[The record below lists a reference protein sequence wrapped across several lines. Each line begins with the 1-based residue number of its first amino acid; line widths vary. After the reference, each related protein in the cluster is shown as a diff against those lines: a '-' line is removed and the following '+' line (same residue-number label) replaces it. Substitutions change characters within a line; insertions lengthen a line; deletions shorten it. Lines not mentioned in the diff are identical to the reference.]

1 MPNGYKWIRNKY
13 SIKSLGENY
22 KCDNVR
28 FVMAASLHSY
38 DSYDKS
44 CLKIM
49 TIFVFQHLM
58 LIVVASVKVNCS
70 FMNCSYNSPFTGIFW
85 ILPSRLSARRKS
97 VHCIYFLP
105 RRHNFMTL
113 LCFHDI
119 IKR

>member
-1 MPNGYKWIRNKY
+1 MPNGYKWIRH
-13 SIKSLGENY
+13 KSLGVNS

-28 FVMAASLHSY
+28 FVMAASLP
-38 DSYDKS
+38 SYDKS

-49 TIFVFQHLM
+49 TILVFQHLM

-97 VHCIYFLP
+97 VHYIYFL
-105 RRHNFMTL
+105 L
-113 LCFHDI
+113 
-119 IKR
+119 